1 MSNISFPL
9 CSSFQPTRLEGQ
21 LCYKIELNGRADEG
35 KVNELTMLLDY
46 NEDRSLTPPCKN
58 ETRSYTS
65 NITELNLDPAGNYQQ
80 QKAKIKIDTLSNYVG
95 YGGGSYKMMTV
106 KKMSATPAFLGM
118 TDEERH
124 CDIERFQDCRTRTTL
139 EACQCV
145 PGHLK
150 EYFDANMQN
159 SGHLAILN
167 ICDPKGRECIESKS
181 QEKFN
186 CSVSCEGIH
195 ADVQYKENEVNLK
208 LPEGNHEL
216 SSVAHNGNGVNF
228 EHLLRMVDEYT
239 RYKKSEVT
247 SFGFNPTAFQ
257 SQFGKAIFVHLHP
270 AYHFSISPI
279 SILHFQGKRF
289 QSPQSSSFRSILTR
303 RRLTT

>member
-1 MSNISFPL
+1 
-9 CSSFQPTRLEGQ
+9 
-21 LCYKIELNGRADEG
+21 
-35 KVNELTMLLDY
+35 MLLDY

-65 NITELNLDPAGNYQQ
+65 NITELNLDPAGNNQQ

-106 KKMSATPAFLGM
+106 KKMSATPAFLSM
-118 TDEERH
+118 TEDERH
-124 CDIERFQDCRTRTTL
+124 CVIERFQDCRTRTTL

-150 EYFDANMQN
+150 EYVDANMQN
-159 SGHLAILN
+159 YGHLAILN
-167 ICDPKGRECIESKS
+167 ICDPNGRECIESKS
-181 QEKFN
+181 REKFN
-186 CSVSCEGIH
+186 CSVNCEGIH
-195 ADVQYKENEVNLK
+195 ADVQYMENEVNLK

>member
-1 MSNISFPL
+1 MRQSSHPVHLNGEGDLQVSSSFIPFCAYKSNLVISKDPLWLSNISFPL
-9 CSSFQPTRLEGQ
+9 CSSFEPTMHEGQ
-21 LCYKIELNGRADEG
+21 LCYEIEPDGPADEG

-80 QKAKIKIDTLSNYVG
+80 QKAKIKIDTLSNYG

-106 KKMSATPAFLGM
+106 KKMSATPAFLSM
-118 TDEERH
+118 TEEERH
-124 CDIERFQDCRTRTTL
+124 CDIEKYQDCRTRATL

-195 ADVQYKENEVNLK
+195 ADV
-208 LPEGNHEL
+208 
-216 SSVAHNGNGVNF
+216 
-228 EHLLRMVDEYT
+228 
-239 RYKKSEVT
+239 
-247 SFGFNPTAFQ
+247 
-257 SQFGKAIFVHLHP
+257 
-270 AYHFSISPI
+270 
-279 SILHFQGKRF
+279 
-289 QSPQSSSFRSILTR
+289 
-303 RRLTT
+303 